1 MCFLVLLLVYLTVS
15 LQRKEIED
23 YNCWSINITFE
34 LCHCLL
40 IEILPFGLRNV
51 FEAIF
56 DESTL
61 FRRKRSSLC
70 ACRIV
75 SVVI

>member
-1 MCFLVLLLVYLTVS
+1 MKNVNS
-15 LQRKEIED
+15 IASALQCKEIGD
-23 YNCWSINITFE
+23 YNCRSINITFE

-61 FRRKRSSLC
+61 FRLKRSSLC
-70 ACRIV
+70 ACHVV